1 MPAKRWNSTKRNKDI
16 RISKLHIN
24 AKKMNT
30 PLLEG
35 VPPKRTLLQRM
46 TSLQKIAKDEI
57 EVLQEEILQI
67 KLKEASSSVRLLQ
80 LTLRPHNLVISF
92 LMSDLNLL

>member
-1 MPAKRWNSTKRNKDI
+1 MPAKQWNSTKRNHDI
-16 RISKLHIN
+16 RINKLHLN
-24 AKKMNT
+24 AKKMST
-30 PLLEG
+30 LLLEG
-35 VPPKRTLLQRM
+35 VPLKRTLLQRM

-57 EVLQEEILQI
+57 VVSQEEILQI
-67 KLKEASSSVRLLQ
+67 KLNEVPNTVQLLQ

>member
-1 MPAKRWNSTKRNKDI
+1 
-16 RISKLHIN
+16 
-24 AKKMNT
+24 
-30 PLLEG
+30 
-35 VPPKRTLLQRM
+35 M

-57 EVLQEEILQI
+57 VVSQEEILQI
-67 KLKEASSSVRLLQ
+67 KLNEVPNTVQLLQ